1 LDDRI
6 KNMRFRAITGV
17 KFFRAMV
24 SNYTLEQFIDY
35 LKRVEGYK
43 NKVGDRFF
51 PYDSPEGGLKT
62 IGYGYKIRTDKEQ
75 EQLEIDGM
83 SEQEVEDVL
92 RHEIEVSLSKA
103 ENYANK
109 KNFAWEKVDERLKYA
124 LADYC
129 FNIGS
134 LKKFPTT
141 SKCLM
146 NNDVKGAIED
156 DPTREGFKHYE
167 RIFKDSSGKR
177 QRLGRNK
184 EFYKE
189 FLEPYIV

>member
-62 IGYGYKIRTDKEQ
+62 IGYGYKIRTNKEQ